1 MLSIFSAILLPIV
14 LIAVFGYLL
23 ARWGRLDPRP
33 IARTTFYLFSPC
45 LVFVALATST
55 TAPDLLGKLALLKLL
70 VYVAVVPVAGWLAGR
85 LSLSAPANS
94 AFVLAAAFAN
104 SGNYGLSVNE
114 YAFGSAGLALAV
126 VCYVTDNL
134 VLNSLG
140 VYLAARGHAS
150 VRQALGQVIRNPA
163 LYAVILGVAV
173 NRGGWTVP
181 ALLLRPLEMLGR
193 AAVPTMLVVLGMQLA
208 LLRPERPR
216 RGMGHQRW
224 GVIGLATVLRLIVS
238 PLLAFALT
246 IPLGVTGLARQ
257 VGVLQAAVPSAVMG
271 SVVASRYETE
281 PDLVAGCILV
291 SSLAS
296 LVTITALLKW
306 LS

>member
-1 MLSIFSAILLPIV
+1 MLSIFSTILLPIV
-14 LIAVFGYLL
+14 LVAALGYLL
-23 ARWGRLDPRP
+23 ARLGGLDPRP

-55 TAPDLLGKLALLKLL
+55 TAPDLLGRLALLKLL
-70 VYVAVVPVAGWLAGR
+70 IYVAVVPIAGWLARR
-85 LSLSAPANS
+85 LRLSAPAGS

-114 YAFGSAGLALAV
+114 YAFGPAGLALAV
-126 VCYVTDNL
+126 ICYVTDNL
-134 VLNSLG
+134 LLNSLG
-140 VYLAARGHAS
+140 VYLAARGHAG

-208 LLRPERPR
+208 SLRV
-216 RGMGHQRW
+216 GHQRW
-224 GVIGLATVLRLIVS
+224 RVISLATVLRLIVS
-238 PLLAFALT
+238 PLLALALT

-296 LVTITALLKW
+296 LVTVTALLKW